1 MRPSKMMP
9 TYFSLQGLGQVTS
22 CPSHGRFE
30 GHTHQRSLTNAVAPS
45 KRSAGEDD
53 DEIQFISENPV
64 KRRRTSRKQPV
75 TPISV
80 QSVQPAVPF
89 TAAAPAAPT
98 NIYTASTIVPSLAP
112 AVMEMASG
120 DLKDTERRLST
131 GMVGLPSDIH
141 AMELTY
147 SLRGVSMPVLERF
160 VLDQP
165 FRRPRQP
172 SPPELS
178 PKQLPS
184 AISPA
189 KPSVQNQDSQYAPGA
204 FDCAKPSSP
213 LTIFPT
219 PNHTPGQVKKPAIP
233 SHSTKTALDIDQTQP
248 SEPVRPNG
256 HASLLHSDRGRRI
269 GSRSTPMPPSLPTLP
284 YSEAHHDEPSSRGSP
299 RPSANHHDHNSPAPL
314 QKPPCHICSRL
325 RHQAQY
331 SRAQG
336 LPMVKA
342 ALPPHM
348 MPPLHYHSPY
358 GQHLHPQMMT
368 VPTSNMHQVGSNFSS
383 VMMPINGSP
392 FVSLP
397 SHPQPQPSPQQV
409 TSLQQKEAERDK
421 QPTAKQFKEM
431 EVPQTTQP
439 KSTTAAPKA
448 TPSSIKPPASLIQ
461 PTYRKPSPNLIVDV
475 AETCQEKFPFEE
487 VAKRHNVP
495 VDKVFDIFA
504 AIIQVPLLRCP
515 TDRRR
520 QGKLATARIKEY
532 NKAKENIHQQK
543 PEGDGTEAVANPVG
557 IAQRLGQVDFPKG
570 FTLGGTS

>member
-1 MRPSKMMP
+1 MIP

-22 CPSHGRFE
+22 CPPHGRCQD
-30 GHTHQRSLTNAVAPS
+30 HTCQGSPTNAMAPS
-45 KRSAGEDD
+45 KRPASEDD

-64 KRRRTSRKQPV
+64 KRRRISKKKPAAPITVQPA
-75 TPISV
+75 
-80 QSVQPAVPF
+80 QPAVPF
-89 TAAAPAAPT
+89 PAAPAAPT
-98 NIYTASTIVPSLAP
+98 DTYTTSTIVTSLAP
-112 AVMEMASG
+112 AAMEMRNN

-131 GMVGLPSDIH
+131 GMVGLPSNIH
-141 AMELTY
+141 AIELTY
-147 SLRGVSMPVLERF
+147 ALRGVSMPVLEHF

-165 FRRPRQP
+165 FRKPRLP

-184 AISPA
+184 TVSPA
-189 KPSVQNQDSQYAPGA
+189 KLNVQSNQHAPRA
-204 FDCAKPSSP
+204 FNSAKYSSP
-213 LTIFPT
+213 SRVFPS
-219 PNHTPGQVKKPAIP
+219 PNHTPDQTKRPAIP
-233 SHSTKTALDIDQTQP
+233 PDSLKNALNIDQTRA
-248 SEPVRPNG
+248 SEPVRPNS
-256 HASLLHSDRGRRI
+256 HASPIHLNCGRRI
-269 GSRSTPMPPSLPTLP
+269 GSRTTPMPPFLPTLA
-284 YSEAHHDEPSSRGSP
+284 YSEAHHDGPSPRGSSR
-299 RPSANHHDHNSPAPL
+299 PSESHHHHNSPAHT
-314 QKPPCHICSRL
+314 QKLPCQICSRL

-342 ALPPHM
+342 ALPHLMPH
-348 MPPLHYHSPY
+348 LHYHPPY

-368 VPTSNMHQVGSNFSS
+368 MPTSNMHQIGPNFAS

-392 FVSLP
+392 FMPLP

-409 TSLQQKEAERDK
+409 ISQQQKEAKRDK
-421 QPTAKQFKEM
+421 QPTPKQFKKM
-431 EVPQTTQP
+431 ELPQTNQP
-439 KSTTAAPKA
+439 KSTTASPKA

-495 VDKVFDIFA
+495 VDKVFDVFA

-532 NKAKENIHQQK
+532 NKAKEDIHQHN
-543 PEGDGTEAVANPVG
+543 PEGDRKEAKVNAVD
-557 IAQRLGQVDFPKG
+557 IAQRLGRVGFPDG
-570 FTLGGTS
+570 FTLGETS